1 MIIDYHNNAIK
12 GLERKEC
19 AEISVNNNDLKKYL
33 HSTIK
38 KQKDKKKGKVSFFPE
53 ANVTEVLHH
62 KNYSTEEKVKCW
74 YLKSDFI
81 QIQKEF
87 QETVQLMK
95 AGKLEDDRDR
105 DNNKHC
111 FRGLEYQITE
121 RAFERRI
128 IVKASRRQVF
138 REQKIQRQHL
148 KQQGGR
154 VRELLRTIVKVF
166 REQKIQRQHLKQQGG
181 RVQELLGYAEK
192 EIAVRNVIFSRYC
205 TIQAYNMGLAD
216 EAEAFRI
223 KSPKQNTIVKA
234 IQSQKRII
242 LDEHIVMNEEGKRKK
257 LQRYQRKAPF
267 SGVFQN
273 SCRSFTKSYL
283 SCTLIDLS
291 QYEL

>member
-154 VRELLRTIVKVF
+154 V
-166 REQKIQRQHLKQQGG
+166 
-181 RVQELLGYAEK
+181 QELLGYAEK